1 MWKEAQANPNRVV
14 FTSAAPDRTSF
25 GCGDDSERTWFS
37 AALYGDALDTSAADP
52 AAWFA
57 AANERVTEMEKEQGI
72 EGESHSLPQHA
83 VGPEFLRWGR

>member
-1 MWKEAQANPNRVV
+1 MV

-25 GCGDDSERTWFS
+25 GYGDDSERTWFS
-37 AALYGDALDTSAADP
+37 AALYGDALDSGAADP
-52 AAWFA
+52 AAWFV